1 MAEQVRPARAS
12 ARRARRAVPAPSRAA
27 AGLSERASALG
38 CAAARR
44 AAPQDWNPVT
54 FSKRP
59 NKPPSS
65 GGAQKQE
72 FNKALRD
79 GGVIEST
86 KKYDGG
92 KNKAV
97 VGGAGA
103 NAAKLDA
110 ETEELKHNR
119 VDLNLSKS
127 IMQARTAKKMTQDQL
142 AKALNIV
149 RACGARAGP
158 GAAARCRAPR
168 AAPHRSVALPLA
180 LAAHRVAPQDKKII
194 MEYENGKAIPNGQV
208 IAKIER
214 ALGAKLP
221 RPPKK

>member
-1 MAEQVRPARAS
+1 M
-12 ARRARRAVPAPSRAA
+12 
-27 AGLSERASALG
+27 GD
-38 CAAARR
+38 
-44 AAPQDWNPVT
+44 QDWNTVT
-54 FSKRP
+54 FSKRTS
-59 NKPPSS
+59 KPPTSA
-65 GGAQKQE
+65 GAQKQQ
-72 FNKALRD
+72 FNQALRE
-79 GGVIEST
+79 GGAIEST

-97 VGGAGA
+97 VSGGAGA

-142 AKALNIV
+142 AKALNI
-149 RACGARAGP
+149 
-158 GAAARCRAPR
+158 
-168 AAPHRSVALPLA
+168 
-180 LAAHRVAPQDKKII
+180 DKKII
-194 MEYENGKAIPNGQV
+194 VEYENGKAIPNGQV